1 MPKEIQDTAAG
12 GYAPGRPSAPMPK
25 YDGFHVRQNQFGYNP
40 ASLNI
45 PRAQDS
51 GFMGALDRAS
61 FRIDRMADRIQA
73 EQDDARVTAAIT
85 DLRRHATDL
94 EAGENGWRKL
104 LQANALEPDAEGKG
118 LVERVDTDMRQY
130 GEKIGEGLTGRQ
142 RALFNRHAMN
152 VYQSVYGSVSGHVVT
167 QGMEYQK
174 GVYGSAIDYEMEA
187 ASSNGYKLEALKDG
201 EARLLENVDKLAD
214 LLGIPQD
221 QRENYRRKY
230 TSGLY
235 TNAIEGVM
243 ANSTVNP
250 AVAFQARALLNNHA
264 KDMLGSDINRLKKGI
279 NAAIDVCQ
287 IRGLTDYI
295 SSIDKGYSVMVD
307 GQRVKSVMAKAGLD
321 TNTPIP
327 EGEEAATELFVI
339 GVMEGQGK
347 LQTDTSGIMHD
358 GQNYSPKS
366 RYGASDVSLENAYA
380 VDKNVDP
387 KKLLEDK
394 SYNLQVGTRVLNSC
408 LREFAGDE
416 QMALAAY
423 FSSPSEVKA
432 AQKAATE
439 ATDGN
444 GSWFDKMPQN
454 VREKVSKS
462 MKAMETYE
470 SLGVKDSD
478 GRVIGSFDPRAY
490 KEERIYMT
498 AQQID
503 AAICAKD
510 PRARMDPRYRE
521 RALNSALAEQNRRK
535 EAYQQEQTLRM
546 AQVSELL
553 YKNGGNVSAIPSEL
567 WGSLTRKQQLD
578 VVAAGKK
585 IRNGE
590 DTTNPLTA
598 FRYSKDEDLAV
609 VSMDELKSLRS
620 EYSEKDY
627 KALVTRWLRVHAEGR
642 EQQEKVQYGQ
652 MAAQMGVPN
661 PAFAPKS
668 ATVEKALEVVPAA
681 QELKKKD
688 KVAFANMV
696 QNIQTAIT
704 FEGQSMGKAITSEFA
719 VQDAVGR
726 MTNHMGGADPGKLT
740 SLFGTKASGLPHDGK
755 TDVAS
760 IAKEQARIRYGHEPS
775 DLEILNTAR
784 DIYFNRYAVT
794 DMSRVSLD
802 EATAKKARDT
812 FRAYKGRDPVGSELL
827 RAYFAIR
834 FSGDAPDLA
843 EGFSDIRP
851 GNVTI
856 TGF

>member
-1 MPKEIQDTAAG
+1 
-12 GYAPGRPSAPMPK
+12 
-25 YDGFHVRQNQFGYNP
+25 
-40 ASLNI
+40 
-45 PRAQDS
+45 
-51 GFMGALDRAS
+51 
-61 FRIDRMADRIQA
+61 
-73 EQDDARVTAAIT
+73 
-85 DLRRHATDL
+85 
-94 EAGENGWRKL
+94 
-104 LQANALEPDAEGKG
+104 
-118 LVERVDTDMRQY
+118 MRQY
-130 GEKIGEGLTGRQ
+130 GESIGERLTGRQ
-142 RALFNRHAMN
+142 RSLFNRHAMN
-152 VYQSVYGSVSGHVVT
+152 VYQSVYGGVSSHVAT

-187 ASSNGYKLEALKDG
+187 ASANGYKLEALKDG
-201 EARLLENVDKLAD
+201 EARLLENVDKLAN

-235 TNAIEGVM
+235 TNAIQGVM
-243 ANSTVNP
+243 ANSDVNP
-250 AVAFQARALLNNHA
+250 AVAYQARALLNKHA

-279 NAAIDVCQ
+279 NAAIAECQ
-287 IRGLTDYI
+287 IRSNTDYI
-295 SSIDKGYSVMVD
+295 NSIDKGFSVMTD
-307 GQRVKSVMAKAGLD
+307 GQRVKSIMAKAGLN

-394 SYNLQVGTRVLNSC
+394 SYSLQVGTRVLNHC

-439 ATDGN
+439 ATDGT

-470 SLGVKDSD
+470 SLGLKDSD
-478 GRVIGSFDPRAY
+478 GRAIGSFDPRAY
-490 KEERIYMT
+490 KGERMWMT

-503 AAICAKD
+503 EAICARD
-510 PRARMDPRYRE
+510 PRARTDPSYRE
-521 RALNSALAEQNRRK
+521 RSLNSALAEQNRRK
-535 EAYQQEQTLRM
+535 QAYQQQEVLKM

-585 IRNGE
+585 IRKGE

-598 FRYSKDEDLAV
+598 FRYSKDEDLAA

-627 KALVTRWLRVHAEGR
+627 RALVTRWFRVRADGR

-661 PAFAPKS
+661 PDFAPKS

-704 FEGQSMGKAITSEFA
+704 FEGQSIGKAITSEFA
-719 VQDAVGR
+719 VQDAVNR

-740 SLFGTKASGLPHDGK
+740 SLFGTKVSGLPHDGK

-794 DMSRVSLD
+794 DMRGVALD

-843 EGFSDIRP
+843 EGFSTIRP
-851 GNVTI
+851 SNVTI
-856 TGF
+856 TGY

>member
-1 MPKEIQDTAAG
+1 MARDIQDTTAG
-12 GYAPGRPSAPMPK
+12 GYAPRRGSASMPK
-25 YDGFHVRQNQFGYNP
+25 YEGFNVRENQFGYNP
-40 ASLNI
+40 TSLNI
-45 PRAQDS
+45 PKAPES

-61 FRIDRMADRIQA
+61 FRIDRLADRIQA
-73 EQDDARVTAAIT
+73 EQDDARVTEAIT

-104 LQANALEPDAEGKG
+104 LQANALEPDSEGKG
-118 LVERVDTDMRQY
+118 LVERLDTYGRQC
-130 GEKIGEGLTGRQ
+130 GEKRGEGLTARQ
-142 RALFNRHAMN
+142 SALFNRHAMN
-152 VYQSVYGSVSGHVVT
+152 VYQSVYGSVSSHVVM

-187 ASSNGYKLEALKDG
+187 ASANGYKLEALKDG
-201 EARLLENVDKLAD
+201 EARLVENVNKLAD

-230 TSGLY
+230 TSGFY
-235 TNAIEGVM
+235 TNAIQGVM
-243 ANSTVNP
+243 ANSDTNH
-250 AVAFQARALLNNHA
+250 AVAYQAKALLTNHA

-279 NAAIDVCQ
+279 NAAIAECQ
-287 IRGLTDYI
+287 IRNNTDYI
-295 SSIDKGYSVMVD
+295 NTVDRGFSVMAD
-307 GQRVKSVMAKAGLD
+307 GQRVKSVMEKAGMD

-327 EGEEAATELFVI
+327 EGQEAATELFVI

-366 RYGASDVSLENAYA
+366 RYGASGVTLANAYI
-380 VDKNVDP
+380 VDKNVDL

-394 SYNLQVGTRVLNSC
+394 SYNLQLGTRVLNHC
-408 LREFAGDE
+408 LSEFAGDE

-439 ATDGN
+439 ATDGT
-444 GSWFDKMPQN
+444 GSWFDKMPQS

-470 SLGVKDSD
+470 SLGLKDSD
-478 GRVIGSFDPRAY
+478 GRAIGSFDPRAY
-490 KEERIYMT
+490 KGERMWMT

-503 AAICAKD
+503 EAICARD
-510 PRARMDPRYRE
+510 PRARTDPSYRE
-521 RALNSALAEQNRRK
+521 RSLNAALAAQNRRK
-535 EAYQQEQTLRM
+535 AAYQQEQTIKM

-553 YKNGGNVSAIPSEL
+553 YKNDGNVSSIPSEL

-578 VVAAGKK
+578 VVATGKK
-585 IRNGE
+585 IRKGE
-590 DTTNPLTA
+590 DTTNPITA
-598 FRYSKDEDLAV
+598 FRYAKDEDLAA

-627 KALVTRWLRVHAEGR
+627 KTLVTRWLGLRAQGR
-642 EQQEKVQYGQ
+642 EQQEQVEYAK

-661 PAFAPKS
+661 PDFAPKS
-668 ATVEKALEVVPAA
+668 ATVERALETVPAA
-681 QELKKKD
+681 QALKKKD
-688 KVAFANMV
+688 KVAYSNLV

-704 FEGQSMGKAITSEFA
+704 FEGQGSGKAITSEFA
-719 VQDAVGR
+719 VQAAVGR

-740 SLFGTKASGLPHDGK
+740 SLFGTKINALPHDGK
-755 TDVAS
+755 TDVLS
-760 IAKEQARIRYGHEPS
+760 ISKEQARLRYGHEPS

-794 DMSRVSLD
+794 DMRGVALD

-843 EGFSDIRP
+843 EGFSTIRP
-851 GNVTI
+851 SNVTI
-856 TGF
+856 TGY

>member
-1 MPKEIQDTAAG
+1 
-12 GYAPGRPSAPMPK
+12 
-25 YDGFHVRQNQFGYNP
+25 
-40 ASLNI
+40 
-45 PRAQDS
+45 
-51 GFMGALDRAS
+51 
-61 FRIDRMADRIQA
+61 
-73 EQDDARVTAAIT
+73 
-85 DLRRHATDL
+85 
-94 EAGENGWRKL
+94 
-104 LQANALEPDAEGKG
+104 
-118 LVERVDTDMRQY
+118 MRQY
-130 GEKIGEGLTGRQ
+130 GESIGERLTGRQ
-142 RALFNRHAMN
+142 RSLFNRHAMN
-152 VYQSVYGSVSGHVVT
+152 VYQSVYGGVSSHVAT

-174 GVYGSAIDYEMEA
+174 GVYGSAIDYEIEA
-187 ASSNGYKLEALKDG
+187 ASANGYKLEALKDG
-201 EARLLENVDKLAD
+201 EDRLLENVDKLAD

-235 TNAIEGVM
+235 TNAIQGVM
-243 ANSTVNP
+243 ANSDVNP
-250 AVAFQARALLNNHA
+250 AVAYQARALLNKHA

-279 NAAIDVCQ
+279 NAAIAECQ
-287 IRGLTDYI
+287 IRNNTDYI
-295 SSIDKGYSVMVD
+295 NSIDKGFSVMTD
-307 GQRVKSVMAKAGLD
+307 GQRVKSVMAKAGLN

-394 SYNLQVGTRVLNSC
+394 SYNLQVGTRVLNHC

-423 FSSPSEVKA
+423 FSSPREVKA

-439 ATDGN
+439 AADGT

-470 SLGVKDSD
+470 SLGVRDSE
-478 GRVIGSFDPRAY
+478 GKAIGSFDPRAY
-490 KEERIYMT
+490 KEERLWMT

-503 AAICAKD
+503 AAICARD
-510 PRARMDPRYRE
+510 PRARTDPSYRE
-521 RALNSALAEQNRRK
+521 RSLNSALAEQNRRK
-535 EAYQQEQTLRM
+535 QDYQQQEVLKM

-585 IRNGE
+585 IRKGE

-598 FRYSKDEDLAV
+598 FRYSKDEDLV
-609 VSMDELKSLRS
+609 LVSMDELKSLRS

-627 KALVTRWLRVHAEGR
+627 QALVARWLRVRADRR
-642 EQQEKVQYGQ
+642 EQQEKVQYAQ

-661 PAFAPKS
+661 PDFAPKS

-704 FEGQSMGKAITSEFA
+704 FEGQSIGKAITSEFA
-719 VQDAVGR
+719 VQDAVNR
-726 MTNHMGGADPGKLT
+726 MTNLMGGADPGKLT
-740 SLFGTKASGLPHDGK
+740 SLFGTKVSGLPHDGK

-775 DLEILNTAR
+775 ELEILNTAR

-794 DMSRVSLD
+794 DMSKVSLD

-843 EGFSDIRP
+843 DGFSTIRP
-851 GNVTI
+851 SNVTI

>member
-1 MPKEIQDTAAG
+1 MPKEITDISTG
-12 GYAPGRPSAPMPK
+12 GYAPRRGSANMPK
-25 YDGFHVRQNQFGYNP
+25 YEGFNVRERQFGYNP
-40 ASLNI
+40 TSLNI
-45 PRAQDS
+45 PRAPDS

-61 FRIDRMADRIQA
+61 FRIDRLADRIQA
-73 EQDDARVTAAIT
+73 EQDDARVTEAIT

-104 LQANALEPDAEGKG
+104 LQSNALEPDSEGKG

-130 GEKIGEGLTGRQ
+130 GESIGERLTGRQ
-142 RALFNRHAMN
+142 RSLFNRHAMN
-152 VYQSVYGSVSGHVVT
+152 VYQSVYGGVSSHVAT

-187 ASSNGYKLEALKDG
+187 ASANGYKLEALKDG
-201 EARLLENVDKLAD
+201 EARLLENVDKLAN

-235 TNAIEGVM
+235 TNAIQGVM
-243 ANSTVNP
+243 ANSDVNP
-250 AVAFQARALLNNHA
+250 AVAYQARALLNKHA

-279 NAAIDVCQ
+279 NAAIAECQ
-287 IRGLTDYI
+287 IRSNTDYI
-295 SSIDKGYSVMVD
+295 NSIDKGFSVMTD
-307 GQRVKSVMAKAGLD
+307 GQRVKSIMAKAGLN

-394 SYNLQVGTRVLNSC
+394 SYSLQVGTRVLNHC

-439 ATDGN
+439 ATDGT

-470 SLGVKDSD
+470 SLGLKDSD
-478 GRVIGSFDPRAY
+478 GRAIGSFDPRAY
-490 KEERIYMT
+490 KGERMWMT

-503 AAICAKD
+503 EAICARD
-510 PRARMDPRYRE
+510 PRARTDPSYRE
-521 RALNSALAEQNRRK
+521 RSLNSALAEQNRRK
-535 EAYQQEQTLRM
+535 QAYQQQEVLKM

-585 IRNGE
+585 IRKGE

-598 FRYSKDEDLAV
+598 FRYSKDEDLAA

-627 KALVTRWLRVHAEGR
+627 RALVTRWFRVRADGR

-661 PAFAPKS
+661 PDFAPKS

-704 FEGQSMGKAITSEFA
+704 FEGQSIGKAITSEFA
-719 VQDAVGR
+719 VQDAVNR

-740 SLFGTKASGLPHDGK
+740 SLFGTKVSGLP
-755 TDVAS
+755 S
-760 IAKEQARIRYGHEPS
+760 IAKEQALIRYGHEPS

-794 DMSRVSLD
+794 DMRGVALD

-843 EGFSDIRP
+843 EGFSTIRP
-851 GNVTI
+851 SNVTI
-856 TGF
+856 TGY

>member
-1 MPKEIQDTAAG
+1 M
-12 GYAPGRPSAPMPK
+12 
-25 YDGFHVRQNQFGYNP
+25 
-40 ASLNI
+40 
-45 PRAQDS
+45 
-51 GFMGALDRAS
+51 
-61 FRIDRMADRIQA
+61 
-73 EQDDARVTAAIT
+73 
-85 DLRRHATDL
+85 
-94 EAGENGWRKL
+94 
-104 LQANALEPDAEGKG
+104 
-118 LVERVDTDMRQY
+118 
-130 GEKIGEGLTGRQ
+130 TGRQ
-142 RALFNRHAMN
+142 RSLFNRHAMN
-152 VYQSVYGSVSGHVVT
+152 VYQSVYGGVSSHVAT

-187 ASSNGYKLEALKDG
+187 ASANGYKLEALKDG
-201 EARLLENVDKLAD
+201 EARLLENVDKLAN

-235 TNAIEGVM
+235 TNAIQGVM
-243 ANSTVNP
+243 ANSDVNP
-250 AVAFQARALLNNHA
+250 AVAYQARALLNKHA

-279 NAAIDVCQ
+279 NAAIAECQ
-287 IRGLTDYI
+287 IRSNTDYI
-295 SSIDKGYSVMVD
+295 NSIDKGFSVMTD
-307 GQRVKSVMAKAGLD
+307 GQRVKSIMAKAGLN

-394 SYNLQVGTRVLNSC
+394 SYSLQVGTRVLNHC

-439 ATDGN
+439 ATDGT

-470 SLGVKDSD
+470 SLGLKDSD
-478 GRVIGSFDPRAY
+478 GRAIGSFDPRAY
-490 KEERIYMT
+490 KGERMWMT

-503 AAICAKD
+503 EAICARD
-510 PRARMDPRYRE
+510 PRARTDPNYRE
-521 RALNSALAEQNRRK
+521 RSLNSALAEQNRRK
-535 EAYQQEQTLRM
+535 QAYQQQEVLKM

-585 IRNGE
+585 IRKGE

-598 FRYSKDEDLAV
+598 FRYSKDEDLAA

-627 KALVTRWLRVHAEGR
+627 RALVTRWFRVRADGR

-661 PAFAPKS
+661 PDFAPKS

-696 QNIQTAIT
+696 QNIQTAVT
-704 FEGQSMGKAITSEFA
+704 FEGQSIGKAITSEFA
-719 VQDAVGR
+719 VQAAVGR

-740 SLFGTKASGLPHDGK
+740 SLFGTKTNALPHDGK
-755 TDVAS
+755 TDVLS
-760 IAKEQARIRYGHEPS
+760 ISKEQARLRYGHEPS

-794 DMSRVSLD
+794 DMRGVALD

-843 EGFSDIRP
+843 EGFSTIRP
-851 GNVTI
+851 SNVTI
-856 TGF
+856 TGY

>member
-1 MPKEIQDTAAG
+1 
-12 GYAPGRPSAPMPK
+12 
-25 YDGFHVRQNQFGYNP
+25 
-40 ASLNI
+40 
-45 PRAQDS
+45 
-51 GFMGALDRAS
+51 
-61 FRIDRMADRIQA
+61 
-73 EQDDARVTAAIT
+73 
-85 DLRRHATDL
+85 
-94 EAGENGWRKL
+94 
-104 LQANALEPDAEGKG
+104 
-118 LVERVDTDMRQY
+118 
-130 GEKIGEGLTGRQ
+130 
-142 RALFNRHAMN
+142 
-152 VYQSVYGSVSGHVVT
+152 
-167 QGMEYQK
+167 
-174 GVYGSAIDYEMEA
+174 
-187 ASSNGYKLEALKDG
+187 
-201 EARLLENVDKLAD
+201 
-214 LLGIPQD
+214 
-221 QRENYRRKY
+221 
-230 TSGLY
+230 
-235 TNAIEGVM
+235 
-243 ANSTVNP
+243 
-250 AVAFQARALLNNHA
+250 
-264 KDMLGSDINRLKKGI
+264 
-279 NAAIDVCQ
+279 
-287 IRGLTDYI
+287 
-295 SSIDKGYSVMVD
+295 
-307 GQRVKSVMAKAGLD
+307 
-321 TNTPIP
+321 
-327 EGEEAATELFVI
+327 
-339 GVMEGQGK
+339 
-347 LQTDTSGIMHD
+347 
-358 GQNYSPKS
+358 
-366 RYGASDVSLENAYA
+366 
-380 VDKNVDP
+380 
-387 KKLLEDK
+387 
-394 SYNLQVGTRVLNSC
+394 
-408 LREFAGDE
+408 
-416 QMALAAY
+416 MALAAY
-423 FSSPSEVKA
+423 FSSPREVKA

-439 ATDGN
+439 AADGT

-470 SLGVKDSD
+470 SLGVRDSE
-478 GRVIGSFDPRAY
+478 GKAIGSFDPRAY
-490 KEERIYMT
+490 KEERLWMT

-503 AAICAKD
+503 AAICARD
-510 PRARMDPRYRE
+510 PRARTDPSYRE
-521 RALNSALAEQNRRK
+521 RSLNSALAEQNRRK
-535 EAYQQEQTLRM
+535 QDYQQQEVLKM

-585 IRNGE
+585 IRKGE

-627 KALVTRWLRVHAEGR
+627 QALVTRWLRVHADGR

-661 PAFAPKS
+661 PDFAPKS

-704 FEGQSMGKAITSEFA
+704 FEGQSIGKAITSEFA
-719 VQDAVGR
+719 VQDAVNR

-740 SLFGTKASGLPHDGK
+740 SLFGTKVSGLPHDGK
-755 TDVAS
+755 TDVAF

-775 DLEILNTAR
+775 ELEILNTAR

-794 DMSRVSLD
+794 DMSKVSLD

-843 EGFSDIRP
+843 EGFSELRP
-851 GNVTI
+851 SNVTI

>member
-1 MPKEIQDTAAG
+1 MPKEITDISAG
-12 GYAPGRPSAPMPK
+12 GYAPRRGSANMPK
-25 YDGFHVRQNQFGYNP
+25 YEGFNVRERQFGYNP
-40 ASLNI
+40 TSLNI
-45 PRAQDS
+45 PRAPDS

-61 FRIDRMADRIQA
+61 FRIDRLADRIQA
-73 EQDDARVTAAIT
+73 EQDDARVTEAIT

-104 LQANALEPDAEGKG
+104 LQANALEPDSEGKG

-130 GEKIGEGLTGRQ
+130 GESIGERLTGRQ
-142 RALFNRHAMN
+142 RSLFNRHAMN
-152 VYQSVYGSVSGHVVT
+152 VYQSVYGGVSSHVAT

-187 ASSNGYKLEALKDG
+187 ASANGYKLEALKDG
-201 EARLLENVDKLAD
+201 EARLLENVDKLAN

-235 TNAIEGVM
+235 TNAIQGVM
-243 ANSTVNP
+243 ANSDVNP
-250 AVAFQARALLNNHA
+250 AVAYQARALLNKHA
-264 KDMLGSDINRLKKGI
+264 KEMLGSDINRLKKGI
-279 NAAIDVCQ
+279 NAAIAECQ
-287 IRGLTDYI
+287 IRSNTDYI
-295 SSIDKGYSVMVD
+295 NSIDKGFSVMTD
-307 GQRVKSVMAKAGLD
+307 GQRVKSIMAKAGLN

-394 SYNLQVGTRVLNSC
+394 SYSLQVGTRVLNHC

-439 ATDGN
+439 ATDGT

-470 SLGVKDSD
+470 SLGLKDSD
-478 GRVIGSFDPRAY
+478 GRAIGSFDPRAY
-490 KEERIYMT
+490 KGERMWMT

-503 AAICAKD
+503 EAICARD
-510 PRARMDPRYRE
+510 PRARTDPSYRE
-521 RALNSALAEQNRRK
+521 RSLNSALAEQNRRK
-535 EAYQQEQTLRM
+535 QAYQQQEVLKM

-585 IRNGE
+585 IRKGE

-598 FRYSKDEDLAV
+598 FRYSKDEDLAA

-627 KALVTRWLRVHAEGR
+627 RALVTRWFRVRADGR

-661 PAFAPKS
+661 PDFAPKS

-704 FEGQSMGKAITSEFA
+704 FEGQSIGKAITSEFA
-719 VQDAVGR
+719 VQAAVGR

-740 SLFGTKASGLPHDGK
+740 SLFGTKTNALPHDGK
-755 TDVAS
+755 TDVLS
-760 IAKEQARIRYGHEPS
+760 ISKEQARLRYGHEPS

-794 DMSRVSLD
+794 DMRGVALD

-843 EGFSDIRP
+843 EGFSTIRP
-851 GNVTI
+851 SNVTI
-856 TGF
+856 TGY